1 MSAIVWYAKQV
12 MDKVEA
18 QVQQNMDKAAILLQ
32 GEIVKSFG
40 SPPSM
45 PEGWKPSR
53 SKKSAEKIWRGKHH
67 STPGSPPFVQLGHLW
82 RSITW
87 SSANKLTR
95 LVGSSLKPD
104 GILPGGKPSGDG
116 KHSYAWYLEYGTSKM
131 AARPY
136 LLPALRRLR
145 GQLFRIIATGN

>member
-1 MSAIVWYAKQV
+1 MIPSVVGKIVWRGKQV
-12 MDKVEA
+12 MGEVEA

-40 SPPSM
+40 SPP
-45 PEGWKPSR
+45 PEPDFVKGGYKKNSSR
-53 SKKSAEKIWRGKHH
+53 SWKEAHH
-67 STPGSPPFVQLGHLW
+67 SAPGEPPYVQTGMLR
-82 RSITW
+82 RSIAWAAPT
-87 SSANKLTR
+87 KLVR
-95 LVGSSLKPD
+95 LVGSMLRPQ
-104 GILPGGKPSGDG
+104 GESGS
-116 KHSYAWYLEYGTSKM
+116 HSYAWYLEYGTSKM